1 MKIVTFNIRCVYEYD
16 GINSF
21 PHRAGMILDKIAE
34 AQPDI
39 ICFQEATAQ
48 NMGVLRKALSPDY
61 TVILNGRDADLS
73 GEGLAVAYRPDTC
86 SLHGLEVFWL
96 SPTPCIAASRFP
108 GQSQYPRICQKLL
121 FKNEKS
127 GTIFQLYNLHLE
139 ELSEEVRLQQM
150 KLVLG
155 QSMPKNIP
163 VFLLGDLNTQPDGM
177 VYAFCKEQ
185 GLTDVT
191 EHILGSFHDYG
202 RINPIKIDYI
212 WTDFNAV
219 KTVKN
224 VSVWEECTDG
234 IYLSDHYP
242 IEMICQL

>member
-34 AQPDI
+34 TKPDI

-61 TVILNGRDADLS
+61 TVILNGREEGYS
-73 GEGLAVAYRPDTC
+73 GEGLAVAYRPNTC

-121 FKNEKS
+121 FKDEQS
-127 GTIFQLYNLHLE
+127 ETIFQLYNLHLE
-139 ELSEEVRLQQM
+139 EISEDVRLQQM
-150 KLVLG
+150 ELVLR
-155 QSMPKNIP
+155 QSMANNIP
-163 VFLLGDLNTQPDGM
+163 AFLLGDLNTQPDGM
-177 VYAFCKEQ
+177 VYAFCKER

-191 EHILGSFHDYG
+191 EHISGSFHDFG
-202 RINPIKIDYI
+202 RIKPIKIDYI
-212 WTDFNAV
+212 WADSTTA
-219 KTVKN
+219 KTVKS
-224 VSVWEECTDG
+224 VSAWEECADG

-242 IEMICQL
+242 IEMILKL